1 MKQQTSMKNKNNIIK
16 KKIEIKEELLK
27 ATTKLTSSNKERDSV
42 QSLFNDEEENSNEP
56 PSSKRIEEEL
66 IELQIKF
73 EEEKSLVDALNLK
86 LELFEHKK
94 KSKQDIIINDS
105 KLYKEKIN
113 NMIENEKELLKQI
126 NELDEKTIKSQEV
139 LSSLLNN
146 ENDMV
151 NKINSITIENEDLF
165 EKIVQLKKEMEQQEQ
180 DFAEEISNI
189 IPPPPPMPPQQTE
202 DNEEITL
209 SNDQGS
215 LIDFLL
221 NARNLL
227 KKEIRK
233 RMMIKMMKIYPKWR
247 GIEY

>member
-1 MKQQTSMKNKNNIIK
+1 MKQRTSMKNKNNIIK

-105 KLYKEKIN
+105 KLYKEKKIN

-126 NELDEKTIKSQEV
+126 KELDEKTIKSQEV

-227 KKEIRK
+227 KKK
-233 RMMIKMMKIYPKWR
+233 RFGR
-247 GIEY
+247 G